1 MLQGRRR
8 CVLHRYGEDVQSLA
22 VVREDSVHNMK
33 QKRVLKPE
41 DSQSQQKMFSKG
53 DTYDQ

>member
-1 MLQGRRR
+1 MLRGLRR
-8 CVLHRYGEDVQSLA
+8 CVLHICAEDVQSLA

-33 QKRVLKPE
+33 QKRVLKPA
-41 DSQSQQKMFSKG
+41 DSQQRKMSSKV